1 MSATTAPAGRLEIV
15 SDAICPWCWIGK
27 AHLDAALAV
36 LAAEGLV
43 FEIGWLPF
51 QLNPDM
57 PPEGVDRRA
66 YRSAKFGSWERSQAL
81 DAQVAEAGRAAGLD
95 FRHDLMTRTPNTVEA
110 HRLIRLAGRAGRQHA
125 VVERLF
131 RAYFQE
137 GEDIGE
143 PAVLARLG
151 AEAGLAEET
160 IAAFAAGEAARE
172 EVVAESRALA
182 EAGITGVPSFL
193 LDRHLVFSG
202 AMPVLGRHAG
212 QTHGRGVPPR
222 RRPPARARRR
232 PQPPPARRAISA
244 SAQARARKPVKS
256 RMARR
261 RTRPGGGAG
270 TKRRTGQG
278 GIMGPNGP
286 AAGCG
291 LMALLEQKQNMNARL
306 LKGFAGPCR
315 PVLVRAPQGRRECA
329 RREAEDPRH
338 DQAE

>member
-57 PPEGVDRRA
+57 PPEGVDRHA

-202 AMPVLGRHAG
+202 AMPAERMAEAF
-212 QTHGRGVPPR
+212 R
-222 RRPPARARRR
+222 RAVAILRARA
-232 PQPPPARRAISA
+232 A
-244 SAQARARKPVKS
+244 
-256 RMARR
+256 
-261 RTRPGGGAG
+261 
-270 TKRRTGQG
+270 
-278 GIMGPNGP
+278 
-286 AAGCG
+286 
-291 LMALLEQKQNMNARL
+291 
-306 LKGFAGPCR
+306 
-315 PVLVRAPQGRRECA
+315 
-329 RREAEDPRH
+329 
-338 DQAE
+338 

>member
-43 FEIGWLPF
+43 FDIGWLPF

-95 FRHDLMTRTPNTVEA
+95 FRHDLMARTPNTVEA

-202 AMPVLGRHAG
+202 AMPAERMAEAF
-212 QTHGRGVPPR
+212 R
-222 RRPPARARRR
+222 RAVALLRARA
-232 PQPPPARRAISA
+232 A
-244 SAQARARKPVKS
+244 
-256 RMARR
+256 
-261 RTRPGGGAG
+261 
-270 TKRRTGQG
+270 
-278 GIMGPNGP
+278 
-286 AAGCG
+286 
-291 LMALLEQKQNMNARL
+291 
-306 LKGFAGPCR
+306 
-315 PVLVRAPQGRRECA
+315 
-329 RREAEDPRH
+329 
-338 DQAE
+338 